1 LAHSSRAAR
10 SRAISM
16 KKLEPIDREKRM
28 RGAMSSML
36 KPRACMAR
44 T

>member
-1 LAHSSRAAR
+1 LAHSNRAAR

-16 KKLEPIDREKRM
+16 KKLAPMDSEKRM
-28 RGAMSSML
+28 RGAMSSMFE
-36 KPRACMAR
+36 PRACMAR